1 MPRLSPDERR
11 AALYDLLDDLRG
23 GTGTSGEWLARLVA
37 VVRPD
42 RPGDAADAAAGVRE
56 LTFLLNARPE
66 DAAALRRH
74 LAGLLTTRVHR
85 LLYADLGVTDSH
97 GFFGDLTRRV
107 LAELLPPAVDT
118 DFLSDVFNEVF
129 DRSSDHVWLD
139 AIPAAEWKMFTR
151 ALGLGAEDFAPARA
165 RCLHELGEAI
175 RLVSHRIAALGSD
188 ATLVRYLPALARHES
203 PFLAQVAEVGALVDR
218 HAGERRPRDPEDRHA
233 EVMLGQ
239 CDRYLETVR
248 RRSREAGVGVGLVF
262 LISRLERA
270 LERLRLLID
279 LVAPALPGGATQRD
293 GSTLPGET
301 PPPDESAQRGDP
313 TLPAQARDFFL
324 RLVRQQNRR
333 NSVAELLHGNV
344 ELIAR
349 RVTEHASR
357 SGEHYVTETRS
368 GLVAMFRAAAGAGFI
383 IGVMALI
390 KIFIAKAGLPPVW
403 TAVGYSLNYGLGFV
417 MIHVLHLTIA
427 TKQPAMTAATL
438 ASALDGVQ
446 GREARLDA
454 LTELAARVSRT
465 QWVSIA
471 GNVTVGFLTALAI
484 AMTTTRFLGWDFVG
498 PDKAAHL
505 LHELRPVASLA
516 LPHAAIA
523 GVFLF
528 LSGLVSGYYDNQAL
542 YHRVPE
548 RLQRVRWLRRLL
560 GEARLAKLA
569 KYVEQNLGA
578 LVGNFLFGCMLGCTP
593 IVGLLLGLPL
603 DIRHVAFASANL
615 AYGLN
620 GVGFELRPGGIV
632 VLVAGVLAIGFV
644 NLAVSFTLALKTA
657 MRSRGIERH
666 QTQGLLLALG
676 RRFLQRPRDFFWP
689 RRPALDVAPGT
700 AAASVPSH

>member
-1 MPRLSPDERR
+1 
-11 AALYDLLDDLRG
+11 
-23 GTGTSGEWLARLVA
+23 
-37 VVRPD
+37 
-42 RPGDAADAAAGVRE
+42 
-56 LTFLLNARPE
+56 
-66 DAAALRRH
+66 
-74 LAGLLTTRVHR
+74 
-85 LLYADLGVTDSH
+85 
-97 GFFGDLTRRV
+97 
-107 LAELLPPAVDT
+107 VDT
-118 DFLSDVFNEVF
+118 EFLSDVFNEVF

-139 AIPAAEWKMFTR
+139 AIPAAEWAMLTR
-151 ALGLGAEDFAPARA
+151 ALGLGQADFAPARA

-188 ATLVRYLPALARHES
+188 ATLLRYLPALALHES
-203 PFLAQVAEVGALVDR
+203 PFLAQVAEVGALVER
-218 HAGERRPRDPEDRHA
+218 HAGARRPRGIEDRHT
-233 EVMLGQ
+233 EVLLDQ
-239 CDRYLETVR
+239 CDVYLDSVR

-279 LVAPALPGGATQRD
+279 LLAPAPAGGAAQRD
-293 GSTLPGET
+293 PAPS
-301 PPPDESAQRGDP
+301 DDP
-313 TLPAQARDFFL
+313 ALPAQARDFFL

-390 KIFIAKAGLPPVW
+390 KIFIAKAALPPVW

-548 RLQRVRWLRRLL
+548 RLQRVRWLRQLL
-560 GEARLAKLA
+560 GEARLARLA

-578 LVGNFLFGCMLGCTP
+578 LAGNFLFGCMLGCTP
-593 IVGLLLGLPL
+593 IVGHLLGLPL

-620 GVGFELRPGGIV
+620 GVGFELRPGGIF

-689 RRPALDVAPGT
+689 RRPAVDGPPAGV
-700 AAASVPSH
+700 AAASAPSH

>member
-1 MPRLSPDERR
+1 MPRPLRDERR

-23 GTGTSGEWLARLVA
+23 GTGTSGEWLARLVE
-37 VVRPD
+37 VLRPD
-42 RPGDAADAAAGVRE
+42 RPEDAAGAAAGVRE
-56 LTFLLNARPE
+56 LTALLSARPE
-66 DAAALRRH
+66 DAVALRRH
-74 LAGLLTTRVHR
+74 LADLLATRVHR
-85 LLYADLGVTDSH
+85 LLYADLGATDSH

-107 LAELLPPAVDT
+107 LAEVLPPAVDT
-118 DFLSDVFNEVF
+118 EFLSDVFNEVF
-129 DRSSDHVWLD
+129 DRSSDHVWLA
-139 AIPAAEWKMFTR
+139 AIPVAEWTMFTR
-151 ALGLGAEDFAPARA
+151 ALGLGRDDFAPARA

-188 ATLVRYLPALARHES
+188 ATLVRYLPALALHES
-203 PFLAQVAEVGALVDR
+203 PFLAQVAEVGALVGR
-218 HAGERRPRDPEDRHA
+218 HVGARRPRGPEERHA
-233 EVMLGQ
+233 EVLLDQ

-279 LVAPALPGGATQRD
+279 LLAPALPGGSTQ
-293 GSTLPGET
+293 
-301 PPPDESAQRGDP
+301 PDDA

-383 IGVMALI
+383 IGVMALV
-390 KIFIAKAGLPPVW
+390 KIFIAKAALPPVW
-403 TAVGYSLNYGLGFV
+403 AAVGYSLNYGLGFV

-471 GNVTVGFLTALAI
+471 GNVTIGFLTALAI

-498 PDKAAHL
+498 PEKAAHL
-505 LHELRPVASLA
+505 LHDLRPLASLA

-528 LSGLVSGYYDNQAL
+528 LSGLVSGYYDNKAL

-578 LVGNFLFGCMLGCTP
+578 LAGNFLFGCMLGCTP
-593 IVGLLLGLPL
+593 IVGQLLGLPL

-620 GVGFELRPGGIV
+620 GVGFELRPGGIF

-676 RRFLQRPRDFFWP
+676 RRFLKRPRDFFWP
-689 RRPALDVAPGT
+689 RRPALDGPPPGV
-700 AAASVPSH
+700 AAASTPSH